1 MQNIHEILKAFNLE
15 IPGDKKAEFDK
26 TVLENYKTVAEVGKL
41 TDKLSKAEGELKTS
55 KVTIDSITGELNT
68 LKDKGATA
76 EDWKAKFEQL
86 QADNAKKEKQAKE
99 EREKAEREE
108 NIKNRYNAVCVD
120 KDGNPLEWSHEAIK
134 ADYLRK
140 FGEAIA
146 DSANTGKSDADI
158 FHALTK
164 DDAAAFKTIQP
175 QVNLPGA
182 NPIGGGSDDALAA
195 AKAVMGI
202 K

>member
-1 MQNIHEILKAFNLE
+1 MKREELKAIIEGITEEQLKAILDLNGADINKAKGEYDALKSE
-15 IPGDKKAEFDK
+15 LDTEKKTISTMTEE
-26 TVLENYKTVAEVGKL
+26 LQSL
-41 TDKLSKAEGELKTS
+41 KAS
-55 KVTIDSITGELNT
+55 N
-68 LKDKGATA
+68 ATA

-86 QADNAKKEKQAKE
+86 QKDNAEKEKQAKE

>member
-1 MQNIHEILKAFNLE
+1 MKREELKAIIEGITEEQLKAILDLNGADINKAKGEYDALKSE
-15 IPGDKKAEFDK
+15 LDTEKK
-26 TVLENYKTVAEVGKL
+26 TISTM
-41 TDKLSKAEGELKTS
+41 TGELQSLKTS
-55 KVTIDSITGELNT
+55 N
-68 LKDKGATA
+68 ATA

-86 QADNAKKEKQAKE
+86 QKDNAEKEKQAKE

-120 KDGNPLEWSHEAIK
+120 KDGKPLEWSHEAIK